1 MAQRNMQPADASR
14 GAFMNISEL
23 ATALCFQTGKI
34 VMLMNLDDKAKT
46 REEVEMVVKDL
57 PQKKQQEFLNE
68 LDRLLRK

>member
-1 MAQRNMQPADASR
+1 
-14 GAFMNISEL
+14 MNISEL

>member
-14 GAFMNISEL
+14 GAFMDIREL
-23 ATALCFQTGKI
+23 ATALCFQTGKM
-34 VMLMNLDDKAKT
+34 VMLTNLDDKAKT
-46 REEVEMVVKDL
+46 REQVEMAVKGL